1 MNLLTFIQTI
11 STCILISKLWSFAKP
26 ECEVCEEG
34 WSFAKPECVCEEE
47 WGQWSIIDE

>member
-11 STCILISKLWSFAKP
+11 SCILISKLWSFAKP
-26 ECEVCEEG
+26 DCVCEEG
-34 WSFAKPECVCEEE
+34 WSFAKPDCVCEEG